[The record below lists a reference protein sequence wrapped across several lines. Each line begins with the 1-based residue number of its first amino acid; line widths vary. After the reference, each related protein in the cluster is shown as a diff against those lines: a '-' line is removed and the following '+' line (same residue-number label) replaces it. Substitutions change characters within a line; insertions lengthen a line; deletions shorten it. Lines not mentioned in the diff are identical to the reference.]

1 MEKTIYNPDYKKLIL
16 WLKTERKASGWTM
29 RDLCKTL
36 DCSIGYIQ
44 KIENG
49 LHRLDVLQFVR
60 YCDAIG
66 ADVHVGITILENTE
80 E

>member
-1 MEKTIYNPDYKKLIL
+1 
-16 WLKTERKASGWTM
+16 M

-36 DCSIGYIQ
+36 NCSIGYIQ

-66 ADVHVGITILENTE
+66 ADVHEGISILENTKSIQE
-80 E
+80 ENDAKVLSSPVKSSI